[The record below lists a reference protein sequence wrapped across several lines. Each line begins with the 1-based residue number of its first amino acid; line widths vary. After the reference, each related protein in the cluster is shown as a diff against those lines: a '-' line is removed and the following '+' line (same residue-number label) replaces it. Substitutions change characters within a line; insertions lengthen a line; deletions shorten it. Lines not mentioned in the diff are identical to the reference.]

1 MARDYEKKKIQMRKY
16 YRTQAGQEASKRSK
30 ETDAIRRGVAIKPL
44 KVKPRALLDA
54 IANWI

>member
-16 YRTQAGQEASKRSK
+16 YRTEAGQEASKRSK
-30 ETDAIRRGVAIKPL
+30 ETDAIRRGVAIKSL